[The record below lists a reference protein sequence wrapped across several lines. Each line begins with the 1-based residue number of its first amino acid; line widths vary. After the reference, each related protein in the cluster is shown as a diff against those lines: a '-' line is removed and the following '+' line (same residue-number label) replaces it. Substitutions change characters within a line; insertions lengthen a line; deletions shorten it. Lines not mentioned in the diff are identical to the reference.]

1 MQNFNKW
8 LNALDISRFNLQ
20 TKIQACDANSI
31 LIFNRPRSNQEH
43 IYQLLSNAKYSFILT
58 NDEELTN
65 VQNKILVATNEFQA
79 ARAELINKFFFV
91 NKKITYIG
99 ITGTNGKTSTTHF
112 LREMLLQL
120 SCKVG
125 SVGTLGYYVGS
136 TLVEENSQTTPDLYD
151 FKKFTYSHQN
161 DIDYFVLEVSSHAL
175 DQQRLYG
182 LELECAVWTNFTQDH
197 LDYHRTM
204 DDYFCAKAKIL
215 DVLKNTGKL
224 IVLKDHREIWMKI
237 NSNKF
242 QIIDT
247 ARRNLPIKFDTN
259 FNQENISLALAVVA
273 NLGKDTRL
281 IKLDMIPAVPGRFNL
296 EHIDNKIVII
306 DFAHTPD
313 ALENV
318 LKQIREDYVGKKLI
332 TVFGCGGDR
341 DRSKRPIMGQIAA
354 NFSDEVIVTSDNP
367 RGENPLQ
374 IIEDIVSGIKN
385 QKPYYKIENR
395 VEAIKLALSQSINTD
410 IVLIAG
416 KGHETTMNYA
426 GKLIEHNDYDVV
438 KKIREKLI

>member
-1 MQNFNKW
+1 
-8 LNALDISRFNLQ
+8 
-20 TKIQACDANSI
+20 
-31 LIFNRPRSNQEH
+31 
-43 IYQLLSNAKYSFILT
+43 
-58 NDEELTN
+58 
-65 VQNKILVATNEFQA
+65 
-79 ARAELINKFFFV
+79 
-91 NKKITYIG
+91 
-99 ITGTNGKTSTTHF
+99 
-112 LREMLLQL
+112 
-120 SCKVG
+120 
-125 SVGTLGYYVGS
+125 
-136 TLVEENSQTTPDLYD
+136 
-151 FKKFTYSHQN
+151 
-161 DIDYFVLEVSSHAL
+161 
-175 DQQRLYG
+175 
-182 LELECAVWTNFTQDH
+182 
-197 LDYHRTM
+197 M

-224 IVLKDHREIWMKI
+224 IVIKDHREIWMKI
-237 NSNKF
+237 NSNKL

-395 VEAIKLALSQSINTD
+395 IEAIKLALSQSINTD